1 MKLIVGIIL
10 IGVILLMSTES
21 CMGDDPTVGF
31 EIEQCGKIIGE
42 KEDVVINLPINISVT
57 YYNWDATLDKS
68 WAIGINETGWLLPW
82 DITLENGIDSSNS
95 EWTITTSYTPTEI
108 GKQYVAASCLQNG
121 TIPGEFYYAYHVI
134 NIGIVPEPTT
144 VALTM
149 IGILAII
156 GFVWSRKKE

>member
-10 IGVILLMSTES
+10 IGVILLMSTGS

-42 KEDVVINLPINISVT
+42 GEDVVINLPINISVT
-57 YYNWDATLDKS
+57 YKDWDANLDKN
-68 WAIGINETGWLLPW
+68 WKIGINKTGWLDPW
-82 DITLENGIDSSNS
+82 DIILESGTDSSNS
-95 EWTITTSYTPTEI
+95 TWTITTNYTPTEI
-108 GKQYVAASCLQNG
+108 GNQYVAASCRQTG
-121 TIPGEFYYAYHVI
+121 IHPGEFYYAYHVI